1 MVKKNFFLKMLPTP
15 IILNTNKNPMV
26 TNECLEILLGAFQVK
41 IVKRF
46 EEELDEKNA
55 KTIELQ
61 SEIAMQDY
69 TLQKL
74 EMKCYDNRQYSRRL
88 CVPNENKVE
97 RCCDEIAVKFDMNEI
112 DRVHYIGKPVFD
124 NDC

>member
-1 MVKKNFFLKMLPTP
+1 
-15 IILNTNKNPMV
+15 MV

-88 CVPNENKVE
+88 WVPNENDGISVTNKVE

>member
-1 MVKKNFFLKMLPTP
+1 MLPTP
-15 IILNTNKNPMV
+15 IILNTNKKPMV

-61 SEIAMQDY
+61 SEIAMQD
-69 TLQKL
+69 
-74 EMKCYDNRQYSRRL
+74 
-88 CVPNENKVE
+88 
-97 RCCDEIAVKFDMNEI
+97 
-112 DRVHYIGKPVFD
+112 
-124 NDC
+124 

>member
-1 MVKKNFFLKMLPTP
+1 MLPTP
-15 IILNTNKNPMV
+15 IILNTNKKPMV

-61 SEIAMQDY
+61 SEIAMQDN

-88 CVPNENKVE
+88 CVPNENDGISVTNKVE

-124 NDC
+124 TDSK